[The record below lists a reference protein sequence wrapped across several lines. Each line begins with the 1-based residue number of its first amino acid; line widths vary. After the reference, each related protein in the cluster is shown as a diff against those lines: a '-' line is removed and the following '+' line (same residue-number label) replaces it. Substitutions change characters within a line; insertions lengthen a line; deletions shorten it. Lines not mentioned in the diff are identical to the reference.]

1 MMKRKEKR
9 INCVLLWFVERQG
22 KEEEEEEEEEEA
34 STVDNGVP
42 VCDTLA

>member
-1 MMKRKEKR
+1 MSRM
-9 INCVLLWFVERQG
+9 
-22 KEEEEEEEEEEA
+22 KEEEEKKREEKA

>member
-1 MMKRKEKR
+1 VLSCGSETKDKKKKKKKRKK
-9 INCVLLWFVERQG
+9 
-22 KEEEEEEEEEEA
+22 A